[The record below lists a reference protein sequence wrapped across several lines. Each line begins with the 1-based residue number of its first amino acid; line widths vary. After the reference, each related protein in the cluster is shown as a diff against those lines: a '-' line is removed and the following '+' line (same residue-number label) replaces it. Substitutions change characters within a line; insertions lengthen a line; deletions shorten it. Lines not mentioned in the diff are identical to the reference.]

1 MLSFVKFSSE
11 IESGRVYRR
20 EEGCDALIS
29 DLTRNGLGARHRH
42 SDLCNRAV
50 LIHGLGKMKASEG
63 PDPHSVGLSLF
74 FSQPPDAGVHTSWC
88 RSA

>member
-1 MLSFVKFSSE
+1 MLNFVKFSSE
-11 IESGRVYRR
+11 IESGIAARRVVMR
-20 EEGCDALIS
+20 LIS
-29 DLTRNGLGARHRH
+29 DLTRNGLGVRHRP

-74 FSQPPDAGVHTSWC
+74 FSERPNAGVHTSWC